1 MRTLALLYGVICYV
15 IFLISFLYAIG
26 FVGNLVVPKTLDSG
40 AEAGLGIAIATN
52 LMLLSIFAL
61 QHSIM
66 ARPGFKKAWTK
77 IVPEPVER
85 STYVLF
91 SSAALILL
99 FALWEP
105 IGGTIWN
112 VENPT
117 AVVILYGMFGF
128 GWVLV
133 LVSTFL
139 IDHFDLFGLRQVW
152 LFFRGKEYTHLPFST
167 PGPYKLIRHP
177 LYMGWFFAFWSTPT
191 MTVAH
196 FLFAVVTTIYILLAI
211 QFEERDLKKFLGQA
225 YVDYC
230 DKVPMIIPFTK
241 R

>member
-152 LFFRGKEYTHLPFST
+152 LFFRGKEYTHLPFAT